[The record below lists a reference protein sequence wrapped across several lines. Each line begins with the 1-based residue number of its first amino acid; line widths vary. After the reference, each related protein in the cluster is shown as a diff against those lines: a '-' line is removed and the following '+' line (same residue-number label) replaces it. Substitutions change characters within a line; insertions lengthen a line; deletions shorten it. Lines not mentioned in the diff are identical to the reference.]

1 MKNEKIPKKLTIAIW
16 AELVLVLSIIGASYA
31 YFSANPSNKTSQ
43 TIIKSETNFTLA
55 FQDGPEINVSKLF
68 PGESLTKTFSVS
80 NDNDRSGIY
89 NIDFS
94 SITNTLATPTDFTY
108 ILISSDGGKN
118 IPATTFPITDTTIAT
133 EIGIE
138 PHSTHTY
145 KLIINF
151 KETNTNQNENQAKKL
166 SFKIQITE
174 TGSPVLLRSKLI
186 NDNGGSNI
194 TTLDNSKYITGAI
207 ANEYLL
213 SSNDNYGITY
223 YFRGNAQNN
232 LIFGGFCWQVIRING
247 DGTMRLIY
255 NGTPNGDSCA
265 NTNPSIGTA
274 KFNNEANDNAYVG
287 YMYGQT
293 NSGNQLL
300 TQTNVHDSNIKTML
314 DNWYQT
320 NLNTVSNNIVNGI
333 YCNDRFVDQNLIPES
348 YTKLGYNQNNV
359 VYGIYNRLY
368 NLDGTIS
375 SSPNPSLICSTTT
388 NSFTINDNTDNK
400 GNNALINPIGLITAD
415 EVIMAGYGLNTGIN
429 TSYYLYTNTSFWTM
443 TPASYTNQAEVYS
456 INSNG
461 SLVKTATNSE
471 LNVRPVINIKK
482 DIYLN
487 SGEGSKTNPYK
498 I

>member
-151 KETNTNQNENQAKKL
+151 KESNTNQNENQAKKL

-213 SSNDNYGITY
+213 SSNDNLAI
-223 YFRGNAQNN
+223 N
-232 LIFGGFCWQVIRING
+232 LSF
-247 DGTMRLIY
+247 
-255 NGTPNGDSCA
+255 
-265 NTNPSIGTA
+265 
-274 KFNNEANDNAYVG
+274 
-287 YMYGQT
+287 
-293 NSGNQLL
+293 LL
-300 TQTNVHDSNIKTML
+300 
-314 DNWYQT
+314 
-320 NLNTVSNNIVNGI
+320 
-333 YCNDRFVDQNLIPES
+333 
-348 YTKLGYNQNNV
+348 
-359 VYGIYNRLY
+359 
-368 NLDGTIS
+368 
-375 SSPNPSLICSTTT
+375 
-388 NSFTINDNTDNK
+388 
-400 GNNALINPIGLITAD
+400 
-415 EVIMAGYGLNTGIN
+415 
-429 TSYYLYTNTSFWTM
+429 
-443 TPASYTNQAEVYS
+443 
-456 INSNG
+456 
-461 SLVKTATNSE
+461 
-471 LNVRPVINIKK
+471 
-482 DIYLN
+482 
-487 SGEGSKTNPYK
+487 
-498 I
+498 